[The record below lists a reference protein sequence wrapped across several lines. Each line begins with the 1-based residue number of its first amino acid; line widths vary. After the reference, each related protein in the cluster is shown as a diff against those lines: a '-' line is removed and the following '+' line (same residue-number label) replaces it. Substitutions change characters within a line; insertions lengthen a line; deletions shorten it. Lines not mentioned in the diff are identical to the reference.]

1 MGIMSGMTGNAG
13 PMDPGAAHAEFGRL
27 LSNGEQ
33 IYAAF
38 DFVRDAML
46 FTNGRVIFIDKQGI
60 TGRKIEY
67 LSIPYRSILFFS
79 VQTEGHLFAEARMK
93 IYVDGMKDPDREGIQ
108 RLRRHLPGARRPVG
122 VRRLA
127 LDGMP

>member
-1 MGIMSGMTGNAG
+1 MGIMSGITGNAG
-13 PMDPGAAHAEFGRL
+13 PMSPGEATAEFARL

-46 FTNGRVIFIDKQGI
+46 FTNGRLILVDKQGI

-67 LSIPYRSILFFS
+67 LSIPYRNVLHFS
-79 VQTEGHLFAEARMK
+79 VTTEGHLFAEARMH
-93 IYVDGMKDPDREGIQ
+93 IWVDGMKDPIEKEFNNRVDIYQVQGI
-108 RLRRHLPGARRPVG
+108 
-122 VRRLA
+122 LA
-127 LDGMP
+127 AFVVPR

>member
-1 MGIMSGMTGNAG
+1 MGIMSGITGNAG
-13 PMDPGAAHAEFGRL
+13 PMDPGAATAEFSRL

-46 FTNGRVIFIDKQGI
+46 FTNGRLIFVDKQGV

-67 LSIPYRSILFFS
+67 LSLPYRSITRFS
-79 VQTEGHLFAEARMK
+79 VQTEGHLFAEARMH
-93 IYVDGMKDPDREGIQ
+93 IWVEDMKDPIEKEFNNNVDIYQVQGI
-108 RLRRHLPGARRPVG
+108 
-122 VRRLA
+122 LA
-127 LDGMP
+127 AFVVPR